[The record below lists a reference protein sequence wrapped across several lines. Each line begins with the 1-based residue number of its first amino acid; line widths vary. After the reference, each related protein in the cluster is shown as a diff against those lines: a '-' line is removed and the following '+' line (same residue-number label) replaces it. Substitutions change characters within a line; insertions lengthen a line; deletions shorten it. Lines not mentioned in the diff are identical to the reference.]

1 LVASLKSFT
10 LNPDGRLLELTF
22 EKKVQVMRAD
32 ELDSLIAQLGELRS
46 RMQPDIPTKLTN
58 VTAAHPVEH
67 FYFRRMGQGAQ
78 DVPIKAGALL
88 MFQSP
93 RFGWFQFPASA
104 ELCAG
109 MAKWLV
115 TGDPEGLGARA
126 SAQ

>member
-1 LVASLKSFT
+1 VASLKSFT

-32 ELDSLIAQLGELRS
+32 ELDSLIAQLAELRS
-46 RMQPDIPTKLTN
+46 RMQPGIPDNLTN

-67 FYFRRMGQGAQ
+67 FYFRRVGQGTH
-78 DVPIKAGALL
+78 DVPIKTGAVL

-104 ELCAG
+104 DLSAG

-126 SAQ
+126 TAQ